1 MNYNDI
7 ILRPVL
13 SEKSTDLSEESKYVF
28 QVANNANKHVIKKA
42 IKEIF
47 NVNPVKI
54 NVIRVRGKR
63 RRVRYQYGY
72 TPSWKKAIVTIAKG
86 EKIELFENQ

>member
-7 ILRPVL
+7 IIRPVL

-28 QVANNANKHVIKKA
+28 QVATYANKHIIKKA
-42 IKEIF
+42 VKEIF
-47 NVNPVKI
+47 NVNPIKI
-54 NVIRVRGKR
+54 NVINVRGKK